1 MNKGISVDLS
11 QMGEYHLDE
20 LEQLVGALLGEI
32 ECAEYVPTEEY
43 ERMDAEFGA
52 KTREQ
57 IRLIRNLISPTE
69 PEQYE
74 PRDI

>member
-1 MNKGISVDLS
+1 MNRGISVDLS

-32 ECAEYVPTEEY
+32 ECSETVPNDEY
-43 ERMDAEFGA
+43 ERMDEEFG
-52 KTREQ
+52 KKIREQ